1 MRVRECML
9 AATNNQ
15 GIPHLLIER
24 VERFALGSMPWSTCQ
39 VYIHK
44 SRHLSQAMKQLLIPL
59 QEKNRDKPVQRTKS
73 QPLHDLK

>member
-1 MRVRECML
+1 ML

-59 QEKNRDKPVQRTKS
+59 QEKNAINLSNAQSRNRFMI
-73 QPLHDLK
+73 

>member
-1 MRVRECML
+1 ML

-24 VERFALGSMPWSTCQ
+24 LERFALGSMPWSTCQ

-59 QEKNRDKPVQRTKS
+59 QEKNAINLSNAQSRNRFMI
-73 QPLHDLK
+73 